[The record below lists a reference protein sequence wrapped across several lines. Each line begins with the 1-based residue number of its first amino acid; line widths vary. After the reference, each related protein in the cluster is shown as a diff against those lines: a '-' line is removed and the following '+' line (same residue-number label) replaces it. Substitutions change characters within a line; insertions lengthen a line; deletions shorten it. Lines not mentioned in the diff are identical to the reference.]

1 MWTIRL
7 FLLTTTKGG
16 EKPAEQEK
24 DMLTHRTEGADAFR
38 AVFIGCEKFP
48 QGEVSNVYVDVN
60 GIV

>member
-1 MWTIRL
+1 
-7 FLLTTTKGG
+7 
-16 EKPAEQEK
+16 
-24 DMLTHRTEGADAFR
+24 MLTHRTEGADAFR